1 MSTSARNG
9 SAPPIPGVP
18 DAKWTVSAFSDG
30 AKRERVPAT
39 ALVPAA
45 AARVPMKL
53 RRPIAAPLLDFFV
66 SFDFLF
72 IITPHTYANYG
83 ASLARNALD
92 CKAYAE
98 NSIHYLGCSGG
109 TLFGKSCFSK
119 SRNHS
124 RNRET
129 CAKNYNC
136 DVYGEHCLRL
146 NRI

>member
-9 SAPPIPGVP
+9 PAPPIPGVP
-18 DAKWTVSAFSDG
+18 DAKWTVSAFADG
-30 AKRERVPAT
+30 AKGERVPAT

-53 RRPIAAPLLDFFV
+53 RRPMAAPPVDFFDC
-66 SFDFLF
+66 FDFLL
-72 IITPHTYANYG
+72 ILTPHTYANYG

-98 NSIHYLGCSGG
+98 DSIHNLGCSAG
-109 TLFGKSCFSK
+109 TLFGKGCFSK

-129 CAKNYNC
+129 CS
-136 DVYGEHCLRL
+136 
-146 NRI
+146 